1 MELVQ
6 VQIKGSDIP
15 SQQYSSVDTSL
26 ITNNYINSNF
36 GAKEDYI
43 ELFIYDQNSNILYSD
58 YDGFDYYPYLTT
70 NPSNSL
76 YNTLTLDPE
85 KDVINR
91 GFNRGSVNIQ
101 YNFLKKLFNSQYGKT
116 YWIKEISQSRTEIKL
131 LAILEF

>member
-43 ELFIYDQNSNILYSD
+43 ELFIYDQNSNILFID
-58 YDGFDYYPYLTT
+58 IPIHKIED
-70 NPSNSL
+70 
-76 YNTLTLDPE
+76 
-85 KDVINR
+85 
-91 GFNRGSVNIQ
+91 
-101 YNFLKKLFNSQYGKT
+101 
-116 YWIKEISQSRTEIKL
+116 
-131 LAILEF
+131 